1 MDKDVLKK
9 RIEKIINELTENNNV
24 EIFGKIEIDILD
36 IDDLALVKGNKIY
49 FSYKVG
55 KLSDNALR
63 YVVAHELAHLKFKRH
78 SEKFWEIVRNICPSY
93 EKGLKEL
100 NQFLKQRLRDERG

>member
-1 MDKDVLKK
+1 MDKEALKE
-9 RIEKIINELTENNNV
+9 RIEKIINELIENGNV
-24 EIFGKIEIDILD
+24 EIFGRIDIDILD

-55 KLSDNALR
+55 KLSDKALR

-93 EKGLKEL
+93 EEGLKDL
-100 NQFLKQRLRDERG
+100 NRFLKQIEEEN